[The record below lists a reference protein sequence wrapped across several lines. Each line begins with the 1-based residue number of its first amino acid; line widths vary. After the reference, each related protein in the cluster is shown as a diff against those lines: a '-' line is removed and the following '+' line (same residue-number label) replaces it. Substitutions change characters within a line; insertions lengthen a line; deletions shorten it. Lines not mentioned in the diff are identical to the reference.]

1 MSRPKPQPDEPLCD
15 DIFEQEERY
24 HLHVKYIIIYN
35 NYTYSMVDNSEKSV
49 NISSTS
55 MDESSLEPTC
65 TSNSRAQSTSSL
77 DSDGYKQPA
86 KKRKVHKGDDVDDET
101 LKSIQERNAQQDEV
115 DKQAQILDEE
125 AHFGN
130 QVAATL
136 RRFTTRQKAIAK
148 LQIDQVLVKF
158 L

>member
-1 MSRPKPQPDEPLCD
+1 M
-15 DIFEQEERY
+15 
-24 HLHVKYIIIYN
+24 HVKYIIIYN

-55 MDESSLEPTC
+55 ISPRDESSLEPTC

-86 KKRKVHKGDDVDDET
+86 KKRKVHKGDDVDDAIIQT

-136 RRFTTRQKAIAK
+136 CRFTTRQKAIAK
-148 LQIDQVLVKF
+148 LQIDQVLVNVEF
-158 L
+158 PPEPNYSGNSFYNFEH